1 MEVTSSIPV
10 GWQELSVF
18 DIADRQKARF
28 DDGDWVEALHIT
40 NAGVRLIQ
48 TGNIGVG
55 SFIEK
60 DNKKYIYETSFVS
73 LKCKPLEIGDL
84 LICRLAEPA
93 GRACILPD
101 IGDAKVVTSVD
112 VSIFRPDPQR
122 FDRGFLVQYLSTP
135 KWFESVVENVGGT
148 THKRISRSALG
159 KIKVSIPINKL
170 EQSAIATALGDVD
183 ALLAAQN
190 ALIAKKHAIKQ
201 GAMQE
206 LLTGKRR
213 LPGFSGEWEVKRLGD
228 HLEFLGNGAN
238 SRAELMNDG
247 RVRYLHYGDIHGTNE
262 VLLNPTITA
271 MPFLPEAKA
280 VRLDRLGD
288 GDLVFADASEDLDG
302 VGKSVELQSVGK
314 FEVVS
319 GMHTIAVRFD
329 KGILADGFKAYLQ
342 FIPSFQTHLR
352 RLASG
357 TKVYA
362 TNMSHIASAEVKL
375 PSPAEQVAIS
385 AVFTDMDTELTAL
398 EAQRAKAVQ
407 LKQGMMQALLTGR
420 IRLV

>member
-1 MEVTSSIPV
+1 MTSSIPV

-28 DDGDWVEALHIT
+28 DDGDWVEAQHIT

-159 KIKVSIPINKL
+159 KIKVPIPINKL

-183 ALLAAQN
+183 ALLAAQD
-190 ALIAKKHAIKQ
+190 ALIAKKRAIKQ

-213 LPGFSGEWEVKRLGD
+213 LPGFSGEWQIKRLDQLADIRSGGTPSTSRPEFWDGD
-228 HLEFLGNGAN
+228 VLWVTPTDITALNGRKIISDTTRKLTELGVRASSAEIIPPNSIVMT
-238 SRAELMNDG
+238 SRATIGECAINSVPVSTNQGFKNFVPFASVNADFLYYLLSTQKQG
-247 RVRYLHYGDIHGTNE
+247 FIGLCAGSTFLEIGKAQLTGYEVRVPSKEEQIAISE
-262 VLLNPTITA
+262 VLNDMDNEL
-271 MPFLPEAKA
+271 
-280 VRLDRLGD
+280 
-288 GDLVFADASEDLDG
+288 
-302 VGKSVELQSVGK
+302 VELD
-314 FEVVS
+314 
-319 GMHTIAVRFD
+319 TRRD
-329 KGILADGFKAYLQ
+329 K
-342 FIPSFQTHLR
+342 
-352 RLASG
+352 
-357 TKVYA
+357 
-362 TNMSHIASAEVKL
+362 
-375 PSPAEQVAIS
+375 
-385 AVFTDMDTELTAL
+385 TA
-398 EAQRAKAVQ
+398 Q